1 MKKLPKKSKK
11 FAYCQDWGTYSNET
25 LVTVGMNCTE
35 MLAYI
40 KRNRFQFSETF
51 PAKLKSF
58 FDDEKGKSCAGACIF
73 DDGRSILYF
82 PSWYNC
88 WDNWE
93 TLLHECYHLVFRIC
107 MRNKGMG
114 DEDEAI
120 AYQLEYL
127 FRNIRLKLKSLD
139 DRPMEK
145 KGRKL
150 NVRTK

>member
-1 MKKLPKKSKK
+1 
-11 FAYCQDWGTYSNET
+11 
-25 LVTVGMNCTE
+25 
-35 MLAYI
+35 
-40 KRNRFQFSETF
+40 
-51 PAKLKSF
+51 
-58 FDDEKGKSCAGACIF
+58 
-73 DDGRSILYF
+73 
-82 PSWYNC
+82 
-88 WDNWE
+88 
-93 TLLHECYHLVFRIC
+93 